1 MTRNELP
8 IYQIDAFSS
17 ELFGGN
23 PAAVC
28 PLTEWLD
35 DAMMQSIAAENNLA
49 QTAFFVA
56 EGDGYRLRWFTPA
69 VEVDLCGHATLAA
82 AYVVLNLLKPARE
95 RVIFNTRSGPLEVWR
110 DAVPGRLS
118 MSLSAAESFPCAEL
132 AGMSE
137 ALGEKPDA
145 LLKSALNGG
154 YVMAVFDSSGIV
166 KRLTPDMA
174 AIARLC
180 NGLIATAPADEGT
193 GHDIVSRFFAPAMG
207 IPEDPVT
214 GSAHSQLIPYWAKR
228 LGRAEITAY
237 QASARGGFLYCT
249 NAGERVI
256 LRGDCALYLQGAVF
270 I

>member
-49 QTAFFVA
+49 ETAFFVA
-56 EGDGYRLRWFTPA
+56 EGDGYRLRWFTPK
-69 VEVDLCGHATLAA
+69 VEVKLCGHATLAS
-82 AYVVLNLLKPARE
+82 AYVVLNILKPAQD
-95 RVIFNTRSGPLEVWR
+95 RVVFHTLSGPLEVWR
-110 DAVPGRLS
+110 DTVPARLA
-118 MSLSAAESFPCAEL
+118 MTLPAARSVACAAP
-132 AGMSE
+132 AGLVE
-137 ALGEKPDA
+137 ALGAQPAEF
-145 LLKSALNGG
+145 LSANFNGP
-154 YVMAVFDSSGIV
+154 YLMAVFDREDV
-166 KRLTPDMA
+166 VRRLTPDLVA
-174 AIARLC
+174 VTKIC
-180 NGLIATAPADEGT
+180 DGLVVTAPANARTDY
-193 GHDIVSRFFAPAMG
+193 DVISRFFAPAMG

-214 GSAHSQLIPYWAKR
+214 GSAHSQLIPYWAER

-237 QASARGGFLYCT
+237 QASERGGWLYCT
-249 NAGERVI
+249 NAGGRVI